1 MHISYV
7 YIQINV
13 SKKRKKN
20 TIFKYS
26 HDETFATRGDGKVS
40 FHVTGDANAFSRT
53 RFLRVAICYRW
64 DGHWWLSVKIFIPIH
79 RKHNPC
85 PCALDRSR
93 TRNGSKSKKVIWR
106 ERLVNMQMREAEM
119 KARRWR
125 MAEIKMFVSFREME
139 RRRDEMPWLVR
150 KKRKR
155 KEKREKK
162 GKESLTNAREKI
174 WR

>member
-1 MHISYV
+1 M
-7 YIQINV
+7 
-13 SKKRKKN
+13 
-20 TIFKYS
+20 
-26 HDETFATRGDGKVS
+26 
-40 FHVTGDANAFSRT
+40 
-53 RFLRVAICYRW
+53 
-64 DGHWWLSVKIFIPIH
+64 
-79 RKHNPC
+79 
-85 PCALDRSR
+85 
-93 TRNGSKSKKVIWR
+93 
-106 ERLVNMQMREAEM
+106 VNMQMREAEM